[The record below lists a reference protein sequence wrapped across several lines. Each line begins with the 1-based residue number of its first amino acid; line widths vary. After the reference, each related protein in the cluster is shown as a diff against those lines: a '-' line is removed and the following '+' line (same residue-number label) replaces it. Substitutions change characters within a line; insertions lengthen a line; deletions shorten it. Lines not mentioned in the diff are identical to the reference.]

1 MRSTGIDPNELDL
14 LSLGFMVNGAKNGL
28 TSLLLG
34 QKVLIPYEQG
44 SLRGAAEFLTEVAS
58 GADFIENDHMREGFS
73 SMHALTAL
81 RYALGPRDSV
91 RKLIGGA
98 DIVAYFSALEV
109 AVARAADGRIEE
121 ANRADVENALKFF
134 EFFYPWIMGKL
145 KACNPILGSR
155 HASASMLSTW

>member
-109 AVARAADGRIEE
+109 AVAR
-121 ANRADVENALKFF
+121 
-134 EFFYPWIMGKL
+134 
-145 KACNPILGSR
+145 
-155 HASASMLSTW
+155 